1 MAKNEYHNHLREVPL
16 FSGLDD
22 HELDAVGLAATE
34 LRFEAGKVL
43 MKEGESAHEM
53 VVVLEGTLE
62 VTRGGDH
69 IADIGPGSF
78 AGEMALLTRAHRNS
92 TVTAKT
98 DIVVLHIDGRSFS
111 AVLEDAPQIA
121 VKMLPVVASRV
132 TANSDH
138 HSH

>member
-1 MAKNEYHNHLREVPL
+1 MAKNTYHNHLREVPL
-16 FSGLDD
+16 FSGLEDD
-22 HELDAVGLAATE
+22 ELDAVGRAATE
-34 LRFEAGKVL
+34 LRFEAGRVL
-43 MKEGESAHEM
+43 MKEGEFAHEM
-53 VVVLEGTLE
+53 LVVLEGTLE
-62 VTRGGDH
+62 VTREGAH

-92 TVTAKT
+92 TVRAKT

-111 AVLEDAPQIA
+111 AVLEDAPHLA
-121 VKMLPVVASRV
+121 VKMLPVVAARV

>member
-1 MAKNEYHNHLREVPL
+1 MAKNAYHDYLRKVPL

-22 HELDAVGLAATE
+22 DELDEVGLAATE
-34 LRFEAGKVL
+34 LQFEAGKVL
-43 MKEGESAHEM
+43 MKEGQDAHEM

-62 VTRGGDH
+62 VTRGGAH
-69 IADIGPGSF
+69 VADIGPGSF
-78 AGEMALLTRAHRNS
+78 AGEMALLTRGHRNS

-111 AVLEDAPQIA
+111 AVLDDVPQIA
-121 VKMLPVVASRV
+121 VKMLPVVAARV